1 MWICFRHPHTLGK
14 FLEKNWRRLEK
25 IWRSAKVTCQYP
37 DYDAVI
43 KRIQGRDVITLHISQ
58 DIQKL
63 SGVILPFGSGS
74 LQNLS
79 SLTSTLCVPCRKKHK
94 KKVDDSESWLRQEET
109 EKNLQSPETPLLDTR
124 QLRERLHPMHLPSGC
139 FHDIKATPHKLRD
152 PSWTPGQWSA
162 GKVFSESQQENF
174 KMCNETMKKISQGK
188 FQPLKAPLTK
198 RWNGN
203 RETDF
208 TRHTHINNSIQ
219 ECTDK
224 ESKNSNS

>member
-1 MWICFRHPHTLGK
+1 
-14 FLEKNWRRLEK
+14 
-25 IWRSAKVTCQYP
+25 
-37 DYDAVI
+37 
-43 KRIQGRDVITLHISQ
+43 
-58 DIQKL
+58 
-63 SGVILPFGSGS
+63 
-74 LQNLS
+74 
-79 SLTSTLCVPCRKKHK
+79 
-94 KKVDDSESWLRQEET
+94 
-109 EKNLQSPETPLLDTR
+109 
-124 QLRERLHPMHLPSGC
+124 MHLPSGC

-198 RWNGN
+198 RWEVATRNEKENCVKTAEMSLRGPGNGN